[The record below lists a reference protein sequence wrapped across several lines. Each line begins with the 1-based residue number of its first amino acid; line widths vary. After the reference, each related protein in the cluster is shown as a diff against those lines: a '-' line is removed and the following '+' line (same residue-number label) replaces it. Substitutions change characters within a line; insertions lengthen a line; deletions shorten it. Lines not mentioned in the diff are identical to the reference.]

1 MKDIPRAVSWQ
12 DNALVLLDQR
22 KLPDVEEY
30 TTCES
35 LEDVYTAI
43 RTLTVRGA
51 PAIGIAAAYGLLV
64 GLEEPVSAAAFS
76 DRCDYLISARPTAVN
91 LAWAVERMRACFE
104 RQADAAS

>member
-30 TTCES
+30 ITCES

-43 RTLTVRGA
+43 
-51 PAIGIAAAYGLLV
+51 
-64 GLEEPVSAAAFS
+64 
-76 DRCDYLISARPTAVN
+76 
-91 LAWAVERMRACFE
+91 
-104 RQADAAS
+104 